1 MRVVPLF
8 LILRPEV
15 LLILYVLVFLK
26 INALI
31 EARSC
36 CLQDKVSANLWARL
50 NIPTLILFVKTLLP
64 VKQTANLA
72 ETNASEEDKIKAM
85 MSQSNH
91 DYDPIQ

>member
-1 MRVVPLF
+1 MGVV
-8 LILRPEV
+8 ISRPEV
-15 LLILYVLVFLK
+15 VLHNLHFSIFK
-26 INALI
+26 NHALI

-36 CLQDKVSANLWARL
+36 FLQDKVSVNLWARL
-50 NIPTLILFVKTLLP
+50 NIPTLILYVKTLLP

-91 DYDPIQ
+91 EYDPIQ